1 MDHLEDIKIRIRERL
16 KKLDEVKN
24 EFNNLHNKQPDTNQY
39 AEMIESRLKHI
50 ESIKNEIFKV
60 QQTKTYSINRESIS
74 STREST
80 SPIIPPSNPISVV
93 PSISYSPV
101 TTPVATVKRS
111 EAPMSLPSKPADLPA
126 LTHSS
131 SKENIEQRI
140 RDRDARAARVK
151 EAASSGCGCRKA
163 K

>member
-74 STREST
+74 STNRELTSST
-80 SPIIPPSNPISVV
+80 INAPDSIHIDPPVSYPAPVV
-93 PSISYSPV
+93 APV
-101 TTPVATVKRS
+101 IKRS
-111 EAPMSLPSKPADLPA
+111 EVPMPLPSKPADLPA

-140 RDRDARAARVK
+140 RDREARAARIK
-151 EAASSGCGCRKA
+151 EAASSGCGCRKT